1 MEFPLSHSPSI
12 MYVFTVYKFVTYI
25 SITIYLLWIVL
36 TCPYICVPIMY
47 QSTYVST
54 ECIELITA
62 TSEATNV
69 ITTITTAITHTTTNT
84 TTATTSSSV
93 SVVTPTTVQITSSQN
108 TTGTYVCS

>member
-1 MEFPLSHSPSI
+1 MRTY
-12 MYVFTVYKFVTYI
+12 YV
-25 SITIYLLWIVL
+25 SIYL
-36 TCPYICVPIMY
+36 
-47 QSTYVST
+47 ST

-69 ITTITTAITHTTTNT
+69 ITTITTAITHTATNT

-108 TTGTYVCS
+108 GMDTNI